1 MHPFRRSRDFGQAHT
16 TTSSSGGQGSGVAG
30 ARYPG
35 RINGTTFTRPGKPP
49 VTVTARSEGDTPSSA
64 GDHAAATASPVSD
77 AQPTAAADAAA
88 SGESE
93 SPPLPDWVRNAAIN
107 ACWPLALAKRTFAT
121 PAAFYVYCREL
132 LADTP
137 VRTDLPQRDA
147 RLVIAALRRAATAG
161 GDLGSQLAPAAAVA
175 RSGVVATPQAG
186 PGADGAGSAPGG
198 GDKVVLWAVNA
209 EETDEES
216 SVNRSFLVFVRPAGQ
231 QANTG
236 DVTEAATPGGSGSEQ
251 GGVTFALDALVKGL
265 IAETERSA
273 KQRLTPGTVGGGAAG
288 AAPGAPGASKLQS
301 AKSIGDGGA
310 ALMAA
315 AGTDAVLEAS
325 PMVLRWPRARPGS
338 GELTG
343 WATQVPDALVSM
355 HNRESDMAEGQQ
367 HHQLGRRGHHRGTS
381 RGHSRRRGQGG
392 SGESE
397 SMIA

>member
-1 MHPFRRSRDFGQAHT
+1 MQQQPQGAVHPFRRSRDFGQSHT
-16 TTSSSGGQGSGVAG
+16 AAGSPGGQGGGGAG

-49 VTVTARSEGDTPSSA
+49 VTVTARSDGDASSA
-64 GDHAAATASPVSD
+64 GDIAAAAASPVTD
-77 AQPTAAADAAA
+77 AQPAEAAA
-88 SGESE
+88 SGEGE

-107 ACWPLALAKRTFAT
+107 GCWPLALAKRTFAT

-161 GDLGSQLAPAAAVA
+161 GDLGSQLVPAAAVA

-186 PGADGAGSAPGG
+186 ASADGAGSAPGG

-209 EETDEES
+209 EETDDES

-236 DVTEAATPGGSGSEQ
+236 GVSETAPGSGGEQ
-251 GGVTFALDALVKGL
+251 GAVTFALDALVKGL

-273 KQRLTPGTVGGGAAG
+273 KQRLTPGAVGGAAAG
-288 AAPGAPGASKLQS
+288 AAPGCASKLQT
-301 AKSIGDGGA
+301 AKSGDGSA

>member
-1 MHPFRRSRDFGQAHT
+1 M
-16 TTSSSGGQGSGVAG
+16 G
-30 ARYPG
+30 A
-35 RINGTTFTRPGKPP
+35 
-49 VTVTARSEGDTPSSA
+49 DTGAP
-64 GDHAAATASPVSD
+64 DP
-77 AQPTAAADAAA
+77 DAAPA
-88 SGESE
+88 SAAEATSPAESE

-107 ACWPLALAKRTFAT
+107 GCWPLALAKRTFAT

-161 GDLGSQLAPAAAVA
+161 GDVGSPLVPAAAVA

-186 PGADGAGSAPGG
+186 AADGAGSAPGG

-209 EETDEES
+209 DEAEEDGGS
-216 SVNRSFLVFVRPAGQ
+216 SSSRSFLVFVRPAGQ

-236 DVTEAATPGGSGSEQ
+236 GVSETAPGGGGEQ
-251 GGVTFALDALVKGL
+251 GAVTFTLDALVKGL
-265 IAETERSA
+265 MAETERSA
-273 KQRLTPGTVGGGAAG
+273 KQRLTPGAVGGAAG
-288 AAPGAPGASKLQS
+288 AGAGA
-301 AKSIGDGGA
+301 GGGA
-310 ALMAA
+310 TKSGHQTSKSGDVSASLAAA

-343 WATQVPDALVSM
+343 WATQVPDALVMQSASGDV
-355 HNRESDMAEGQQ
+355 EEGQHQ
-367 HHQLGRRGHHRGTS
+367 QLGRRGHHHRGAS

-392 SGESE
+392 ESLGQ
-397 SMIA
+397 SMVA